1 MDFQELQYP
10 FEIKKTEIATGEVI
24 AHTDMG
30 DGEPVVFIHGLGS
43 YIPAWS
49 KNLDELSEHF
59 RCIALDL
66 PGYGKSSKELHPGT
80 MEYYS
85 EVVVNLT
92 AELGIEKFSVCGHSM
107 GGTIALKLALLHPEK
122 INKMVLIAPGG
133 AEIYTEEEKHAVQ
146 NYLSR
151 GNILNH
157 NNEQIAQNVLVNF
170 HFFPGDAK
178 FMIDD
183 RIGIRDSK
191 DFVAHA
197 EIVARSAV
205 GVMNSDVPLRLSEIT
220 TPTLL
225 LFGTEDRMIPNRL
238 VHPQLTPEDVITI
251 FRESI
256 KNLEIKTIS
265 ECGHFVQFEYPSLFN
280 KTTSHFLLR

>member
-49 KNLDELSEHF
+49 KNLDELSEQF

-151 GNILNH
+151 GNIL
-157 NNEQIAQNVLVNF
+157 
-170 HFFPGDAK
+170 
-178 FMIDD
+178 
-183 RIGIRDSK
+183 
-191 DFVAHA
+191 
-197 EIVARSAV
+197 
-205 GVMNSDVPLRLSEIT
+205 T
-220 TPTLL
+220 T
-225 LFGTEDRMIPNRL
+225 
-238 VHPQLTPEDVITI
+238 
-251 FRESI
+251 
-256 KNLEIKTIS
+256 
-265 ECGHFVQFEYPSLFN
+265 
-280 KTTSHFLLR
+280 TTSRLHKMF